1 MIHVSISI
9 EYRSI
14 PFSIEVD
21 AQTPLSFDVGTL
33 GALLD
38 RVKAFIDK
46 MLESEEDKSV
56 TYGRAT

>member
-14 PFSIEVD
+14 PFCIEID
-21 AQTPLSFDVGTL
+21 GQTPANFDVCVL

-46 MLESEEDKSV
+46 MLDGKQ
-56 TYGRAT
+56 

>member
-14 PFSIEVD
+14 PFCIEID
-21 AQTPLSFDVGTL
+21 GQTPASFDVGTL

-38 RVKAFIDK
+38 RIKAFIDK
-46 MLESEEDKSV
+46 MLEAKQ
-56 TYGRAT
+56 